1 MGRPPGSDSGD
12 RSSRFIGF
20 LRMMDANRNGVLE
33 PNEIPE
39 ERRRMMA
46 GIAGRL
52 GLDVNKPV
60 KLDDIRGL
68 IERRFSPERR
78 SEEKSTKSTGEAEP
92 LVPGFGVEQEAVR
105 VPAFGERVDYAA
117 LVSSASVSRKSSS
130 PSSPSSA
137 AGPDASR
144 ESRYRYFAQ
153 SMFRR
158 YDRNGSGFL
167 EKDEWGPMRN
177 AEAADANHDGK
188 ITPEELA
195 NRLAAYGRGRSREG
209 RGGASES
216 NGSSGPSRTGTSR
229 TASSDDRKSY
239 RFLTPT
245 ERLPEGLPDWFAR
258 NDANGDGQVAMA
270 EYATS
275 WSDSKVREFDR
286 YDLNRDGL
294 ITPRE
299 CLDAESDEVEL
310 ADAGSAAPLG
320 GPEGGAMP
328 GPARRPTGSSVSGRP
343 PVSPGSP
350 SKASTDQGGATPWW
364 MQ

>member
-1 MGRPPGSDSGD
+1 
-12 RSSRFIGF
+12 
-20 LRMMDANRNGVLE
+20 MDANGNGVLE

-39 ERRRMMA
+39 DRKRMMA

-60 KLDDIRGL
+60 KLDDIGGL
-68 IERRFSPERR
+68 MERR
-78 SEEKSTKSTGEAEP
+78 SSPEHRSEQSSTKSAGDAEP
-92 LVPGFGVEQEAVR
+92 LVPGCGVEQEALR

-117 LVSSASVSRKSSS
+117 LAASASVSRRSSSSSS
-130 PSSPSSA
+130 PSSSSGS
-137 AGPDASR
+137 GPDAGR

-158 YDRNGSGFL
+158 YDKNGSGFL
-167 EKDEWGPMRN
+167 EKDEWGEVRN
-177 AEAADANHDGK
+177 AEAADGNHDGR

-195 NRLAAYGRGRSREG
+195 NQLAQYGRGRSGESG
-209 RGGASES
+209 RGAPES
-216 NGSSGPSRTGTSR
+216 SGSSGSSGTSTSK

-239 RFLTPT
+239 RFRTPT

-270 EYATS
+270 EYAAS

-299 CLDAESDEVEL
+299 CLDAESDKVEL
-310 ADAGSAAPLG
+310 ADAGSATPSG
-320 GPEGGAMP
+320 GPDGGSMP
-328 GPARRPTGSSVSGRP
+328 GPARGPSGSPASGTPRPSGSSP
-343 PVSPGSP
+343 P
-350 SKASTDQGGATPWW
+350 KASTDQGGAAPWW

>member
-1 MGRPPGSDSGD
+1 
-12 RSSRFIGF
+12 
-20 LRMMDANRNGVLE
+20 MDANENGVLE

-39 ERRRMMA
+39 DRKRMMA

-60 KLDDIRGL
+60 KLDDIGGL
-68 IERRFSPERR
+68 MERRSSPERR
-78 SEEKSTKSTGEAEP
+78 PEESPTKSAGGAEP
-92 LVPGFGVEQEAVR
+92 LVPGFGVDQEAVR

-117 LVSSASVSRKSSS
+117 LVASASVSRRSSSSSS
-130 PSSPSSA
+130 PSSTS
-137 AGPDASR
+137 GPDAGR

-158 YDRNGSGFL
+158 FDRNRSGVL
-167 EKDEWGPMRN
+167 EKDEWQEVRN

-195 NRLAAYGRGRSREG
+195 NQLAQYGRGRSGESG
-209 RGGASES
+209 RGAPES
-216 NGSSGPSRTGTSR
+216 NGSSGSSGTSTSK

-239 RFLTPT
+239 RFRSPT

-270 EYATS
+270 EYAAS

-299 CLDAESDEVEL
+299 CLDAESDKVEL
-310 ADAGSAAPLG
+310 ADAGPAAPSG
-320 GPEGGAMP
+320 GPEGGSMP
-328 GPARRPTGSSVSGRP
+328 GPARGPSGSSASGTPRA
-343 PVSPGSP
+343 SGSSP
-350 SKASTDQGGATPWW
+350 SKASTDQSGATPWW